1 MLNSKQTK
9 KLNKKNPHLITKEL
23 NMTADL
29 QTQCLNTTDNTS
41 VQLTVQLAKWTS
53 EATKRQMHRREI
65 MFTTTLNL
73 PPYYSQF
80 PCLF

>member
-1 MLNSKQTK
+1 
-9 KLNKKNPHLITKEL
+9 
-23 NMTADL
+23 MTADL
-29 QTQCLNTTDNTS
+29 QAQSLNATDNTS

-53 EATKRQMHRREI
+53 EATKRQMHHREI